1 MVQAALVAPNL
12 PGGAHLLDVLPQVGL
27 SVVDSF
33 WYPSASRGRWRLV
46 LSLLEREGL
55 GLLAAYEAV
64 QHALVKVPELNM
76 PLEDIVL
83 AAPSDLRVEQLR
95 NALPAGSWQEP
106 YSDVVWFQE
115 SMAADGTMVP
125 VYVYRLRSKAAR
137 QGIAV

>member
-1 MVQAALVAPNL
+1 
-12 PGGAHLLDVLPQVGL
+12 
-27 SVVDSF
+27 
-33 WYPSASRGRWRLV
+33 
-46 LSLLEREGL
+46 LLEREGL